1 MDPVA
6 LLAQLN
12 LRNHSSRVG
21 KPLEGTN
28 AEDTVLQGLS
38 DEQLRR
44 VPQAGMNSIAWVV
57 WHMARTED
65 TGLYLVG
72 GGKQVFEEGGWA
84 AKMKVAHRHSGTGH
98 TSDEV
103 AKLSREVDLIALRD
117 YRAAVG
123 QRTQSVLKS
132 LSAADLDAKVDIA
145 NVKRAISA
153 GAYGESAD
161 GVALEKTWS
170 TRTKSYA
177 ITVYAITHNVG
188 HWGEITTIKG
198 FVTAK

>member
-72 GGKQVFEEGGWA
+72 GGKQVFEESGWA
-84 AKMKVAHRHSGTGH
+84 AKMRVEHRGSGTGG
-98 TSDEV
+98 
-103 AKLSREVDLIALRD
+103 R
-117 YRAAVG
+117 G
-123 QRTQSVLKS
+123 
-132 LSAADLDAKVDIA
+132 
-145 NVKRAISA
+145 NC
-153 GAYGESAD
+153 
-161 GVALEKTWS
+161 
-170 TRTKSYA
+170 
-177 ITVYAITHNVG
+177 
-188 HWGEITTIKG
+188 
-198 FVTAK
+198 